1 MTLGRKY
8 QHSSGN
14 AGDARK
20 VYANQSKVGTL
31 SGCSSSIS
39 LCDMIE
45 PPDYEEV
52 YERLVGERDPLA
64 YPASDIELCIVPKK
78 IRTLTHVLPD
88 EDLTKAPM
96 FVRDC
101 IRCYTQD
108 YTVVEYKYRM
118 YSASVFNRDRI
129 SERLEKLQAAPR
141 HQYEI
146 DADPPTVST
155 EELVPNQFE
164 SQPSSG
170 RQSVA
175 SISSSSSCNETLTP
189 RGSWASLDLRSSSS
203 DPLLPDLFER
213 KPMEQVD
220 AINEARRLENR
231 QPDLLGLYIP
241 YLDEEEAVERRLPAE
256 MPCELMGHRILVNC
270 HQLKLELDVEPLFA
284 SMALFDAKEKKK
296 LSENFYF
303 NLNSE
308 CTKQMLSAH
317 IPHADISTLS
327 RSAIFDILNPS
338 PDVFL
343 VVRVEK
349 VLQGDVNECVEP
361 YIKDDKNR
369 EKVRASAQAA
379 CSRLGK
385 YRMPLAWSAVSL
397 LNILSGSN
405 SLEREQ
411 ADNNS
416 LSTNSSTNSLDRKA
430 SSSSLEQL
438 RRRAGEVGGSLTRKG
453 SVERRGPPPAAGAF
467 TPHAAHSPH
476 AHDDLSAQLLT
487 FKPIVIT
494 VTSFFKQEPDKL
506 RDEDLY
512 KFLAEIKRPSS
523 APKKLKC
530 IPGTLKIE
538 VSPCPE
544 EIKNGLT
551 PELAKLNPYG
561 DENVRPC
568 KEVLSFPLSWAAAP
582 HYQYR
587 NLLYLAVREINL
599 AAYTSRAGSAR
610 NITVRIQ
617 LMSGEDQA
625 AALPAIFGRSSCP
638 EFTTE
643 AYTTVLYHNKNPSLY
658 DEIKLKLPADLGDHH
673 HLLFTFMHVSCQR
686 KPVAPEHEKNVE
698 TTVGYSWLPLCR
710 NGKLTCGEFN
720 LPVMQEEPPPNYSFI
735 FPDVQL
741 PGTRWIDNHKPIFS
755 IALDAHTTVHPLDGY
770 IERFSMACEAVLEGN
785 IPPRIGLTN
794 MEAELRTS
802 ISELPTANVEVLA
815 RYLPVVLDKLLRLL
829 VAPPALAGHTL
840 NIAQDVFTCLAHIF
854 TEITNMNEGAG
865 CDRHGRSAL
874 LSTYIQYQCTAP
886 RPSLADRDI
895 GLPLPPSV
903 MSDGSCKIL
912 HEELALQWV
921 VASGATRD
929 LAMHNSWALFEL
941 MVKSMV
947 EYLYWSGAHEAP
959 RKARFPDQFTDDLTT
974 LVNNIT
980 AEIIS
985 KYGKNSR
992 LTQSLN
998 NSLAFFL
1005 FDLLSIM
1012 DRGYVFN
1019 LIRSYYK
1026 QMCAKIA
1033 SLPDAVP
1040 LVQYKLAFLRIICSH
1055 EHYVSLNLPV
1065 AAGGVGGAGGAGS
1078 GSVSPAPSS
1087 HSLASHSSAPHH
1099 QLSHEFRS
1107 RHYLAGLLLTE
1118 LANALELQSPALQAS
1133 AAGAALAQLAA
1144 HDADPRLGGAEAR
1157 ARLAALYAPLLGLL
1171 LDAQPH
1177 LHRGPA
1183 PHHDILQFD
1192 SEISQFENFYSTPPT
1207 KAEVKQAGRAP
1218 LNSETSRNLVMCLVW
1233 LLKSTERGA
1242 LAAAVAELP
1251 PRRLRALLAL
1261 LDLGFRCHEYKGRKE
1276 IMKCAQQNVRKT
1288 TDIKSKLED
1297 VILGQGS
1304 ARNDFIMR
1312 RKGGCRRERWR
1323 KEWVRGGAREA
1334 GGGAAPRPPADL
1346 AAALAAEV
1354 ALTLLHALETI
1365 VQTCSSLEC
1374 GQSVCS
1380 AALQVLLRAL
1390 QRNQST
1396 TVLQHMFAS
1405 VRALILKL
1413 GWSCCGEES
1422 GTCRVLLRHCAAPA
1436 APPRAHAAAAL
1447 YALMRQHYQ
1456 LGNNFSR
1463 VKMQVT
1469 MSLSS
1474 LVGTS
1479 TTFSEESLRR
1489 ALKTILVYAEH
1500 DTDLQDTSFPEQVK
1514 DLVFNLH
1521 MILSDTVK
1529 MKEFQEDPEMLLDLM
1544 YRIARGYQHS
1554 PDLRLTWLNNMAQ
1567 KHMERSNHA
1576 EAGMCLVHGAA
1587 LVAEQLGAGG
1597 RGAALLQR
1605 RVTHNALDESCADT
1619 LHHHLTHLELQ
1630 ALLEHAASELM
1641 TAGMYEAVNEVYK
1654 VLIPIA
1660 EEHRD
1665 YKKLANIHNK
1675 LNEAFTRIDQLHGKR
1690 VFGTYFRVSF
1700 YGSRFGDLDGEEF
1713 VYKEHALTKLP
1724 EIFSR
1729 LENFYGQRFGP
1740 ENVVIIKDS
1749 NTVDTSTLD
1758 PGKAYIQIT
1767 YVEPYFEPHEL
1778 RKRATHYERNYN
1790 IKRFMFATP
1799 FTAGGRAHGSLA
1811 EQCKRKT
1818 VLTTA
1823 QHFPYLKTRL
1833 HVVQRAHLVLSPLE
1847 VAIEDIQKKINE
1859 LAAATNQEPADPKM
1873 LQMVVQGCIG
1883 TTVNQGPLELAQ
1895 VFLGPVADGTQPP
1908 TRLTNKLRLAFKDFS
1923 KKCHDAL
1930 KKNKNLIGSDQREY
1944 QRELERNF
1952 ARFTERLAPLVQ
1964 PAPASAS
1971 ASASA
1976 AASHAA
1982 QLTNGLSKHDYKC
1995 QA

>member
-8 QHSSGN
+8 QNSSGN

-20 VYANQSKVGTL
+20 VYAGQSKVGTL

-39 LCDMIE
+39 LSDMIE

-52 YERLVGERDPLA
+52 CERLMGENDPLA
-64 YPASDIELCIVPKK
+64 YPANDIELLTVPRR
-78 IRTLTHVLPD
+78 IRTLQHVLPD
-88 EDLTKAPM
+88 EDLSKAPM

-101 IRCYTQD
+101 ISCYTAD
-108 YTVVEYKYRM
+108 YTVVDYKYRA
-118 YSASVFNRDRI
+118 YSGSSCTR
-129 SERLEKLQAAPR
+129 ERLNERIERLLAAPP
-141 HQYEI
+141 HQYEV
-146 DADPPTVST
+146 DVEPHAVST
-155 EELVPNQFE
+155 EELSSQQFE

-203 DPLLPDLFER
+203 DPLLPDLFEK
-213 KPMEQVD
+213 KPTEQID
-220 AINEARRLENR
+220 AINEARRMENR
-231 QPDLLGLYIP
+231 QADLLGLYTP
-241 YLDEEEAVERRLPAE
+241 YLDEEEAVERRLAAE
-256 MPCELMGHRILVNC
+256 MPCELMGHRIMVVC

-284 SMALFDAKEKKK
+284 SMALYDAKEKKK

-308 CTKQMLSAH
+308 CTRQMLAAH
-317 IPHADISTLS
+317 VPHADLSTLS
-327 RSAIFDILNPS
+327 RSAVFDVLNPS

-369 EKVRASAQAA
+369 EKVRAGAAAA
-379 CSRLGK
+379 CARLGRF
-385 YRMPLAWSAVSL
+385 RMPLAWSAVAL
-397 LNILSGSN
+397 LGVLAAPQDPPAQPQDAPTPNTN
-405 SLEREQ
+405 SLGNRHHCLLH
-411 ADNNS
+411 N
-416 LSTNSSTNSLDRKA
+416 TNSLDRKA

-453 SVERRGPPPAAGAF
+453 SIERRA
-467 TPHAAHSPH
+467 TPQQQA
-476 AHDDLSAQLLT
+476 DDIATQLDT

-494 VTSFFKQEPDKL
+494 VTSFFKQETDKL

-523 APKKLKC
+523 APRKLKC

-551 PELAKLNPYG
+551 PELAKLAPYNAE
-561 DENVRPC
+561 ENVRPC
-568 KEVLSFPLSWAAAP
+568 KEILAFPLSAAAVP
-582 HYQYR
+582 HLQYR
-587 NLLYLAVREINL
+587 NLLYLAVREVNL
-599 AAYTSRAGSAR
+599 AACASRAASAR
-610 NITVRIQ
+610 NITVKIQ

-625 AALPAIFGRSSCP
+625 SALPAIFGRSSCP
-638 EFTTE
+638 EFSTE

-658 DEIKLKLPADLGDHH
+658 DEIKIKLPADLGDQH
-673 HLLFTFMHVSCQR
+673 HLLFTFLHVSCQR
-686 KPVAPEHEKNVE
+686 KPVAPDQEKSVE
-698 TTVGYSWLPLCR
+698 TPVGYSWLPLCR
-710 NGKLTCGEFN
+710 NGKLTCGEWA
-720 LPVMQEEPPPNYSFI
+720 LPVMQEAPPPNYSYI

-741 PGTRWIDNHKPIFS
+741 PGTRWIDNHRPLLS
-755 IALDAHTTVHPLDGY
+755 LALDAHTTTHPLDGY
-770 IERFSMACEAVLEGN
+770 IERFAMACEAVQEGN
-785 IPPRIGLTN
+785 IPPRIGLAN
-794 MEAELRTS
+794 MEAELRAS
-802 ISELPTANVEVLA
+802 IAELPTASVEALA
-815 RYLPVVLDKLLRLL
+815 RFLPVLGDKLLQLLACAPRL
-829 VAPPALAGHTL
+829 AAQPL
-840 NIAQDVFTCLAHIF
+840 NIAQDAFTCLAHIF
-854 TEITNMNEGAG
+854 TDITGMCEGAT
-865 CDRHGRSAL
+865 CDAHGRSGL
-874 LSTYIQYQCTAP
+874 LSAYIQYQCRVP
-886 RPSLADRDI
+886 RPALSDRDV
-895 GLPLPPSV
+895 GLPLPPHV
-903 MSDGSCKIL
+903 MTDGSCKIL

-929 LAMHNSWALFEL
+929 LAMQNSWTLFEL

-947 EYLYWSGAHEAP
+947 EYLYWSGAIEAP
-959 RKARFPDQFTDDLTT
+959 RKARFPEQFTDDVTT
-974 LVNNIT
+974 LVTNLT
-980 AEIIS
+980 AEIIAG
-985 KYGKNSR
+985 YGKNSR

-998 NSLAFFL
+998 NSLAFFM

-1012 DRGYVFN
+1012 DRGYVLN
-1019 LIRSYYK
+1019 LIRGYHK

-1040 LVQYKLAFLRIICSH
+1040 LVHYKISFLRIVCSH
-1055 EHYVSLNLPV
+1055 EHYVSLCLPAGAP
-1065 AAGGVGGAGGAGS
+1065 AASRAA
-1078 GSVSPAPSS
+1078 SPAPSARS
-1087 HSLASHSSAPHH
+1087 HASDDTRRRTA
-1099 QLSHEFRS
+1099 LSHEFRS
-1107 RHYLAGLLLTE
+1107 RHYLAGLLLADLT
-1118 LANALELQSPALQAS
+1118 AALELQSPVLQC
-1133 AAGAALAQLAA
+1133 AAVNAVLSLLSA
-1144 HDADPRLGGAEAR
+1144 HDADPRLAAPENKAR
-1157 ARLAALYAPLLGLL
+1157 VAQLYLPLLDIV
-1171 LDAQPH
+1171 LDARPQ
-1177 LHRGPA
+1177 LHRGFDTGK
-1183 PHHDILQFD
+1183 DILQLD
-1192 SEISQFENFYSTPPT
+1192 SEMCQFGSLYSPT
-1207 KAEVKQAGRAP
+1207 SPEGDFKQNGRAP
-1218 LNSETSRNLVMCLVW
+1218 LNSETSRNLLMCLVW
-1233 LLKSTERGA
+1233 VFRSAARSA
-1242 LAAAVAELP
+1242 LAARVAELP
-1251 PRRLRALLAL
+1251 AARLHALLSII
-1261 LDLGFRCHEYKGRKE
+1261 DLAFKCQEYKGRKE

-1288 TDIKSKLED
+1288 TDIKAKLED

-1304 ARNDFIMR
+1304 ARSDFIMR
-1312 RKGGCRRERWR
+1312 RKGGGGSSARSGGRERWR
-1323 KEWVRGGAREA
+1323 KEWVRGAARSRGASPA
-1334 GGGAAPRPPADL
+1334 RPLPAL

-1365 VQTCSSLEC
+1365 VQSCSGLDW
-1374 GQSVCS
+1374 GQAACS
-1380 AALQVLLRAL
+1380 AALAVLLRAL

-1396 TVLQHMFAS
+1396 VVLQHMFAS
-1405 VRALILKL
+1405 IRSFIVKL
-1413 GWSCCGEES
+1413 GWSWCSEEW
-1422 GTCRVLLRHCAAPA
+1422 GPGMCRVLLRHCAALA
-1436 APPRAHAAAAL
+1436 AAPRAHAAAAL
-1447 YALMRQHYQ
+1447 YALMRHHYR

-1489 ALKTILVYAEH
+1489 ALKTVLMYAEKDQDLH
-1500 DTDLQDTSFPEQVK
+1500 DTNFPEQVK

-1529 MKEFQEDPEMLLDLM
+1529 MKEFAEDPEMLLDLM

-1567 KHMERSNHA
+1567 KHMERSNHL

-1587 LVAEQLGAGG
+1587 LAAEQLRTAG
-1597 RGAALLQR
+1597 RGAALLR
-1605 RVTHNALDESCADT
+1605 RVTHNALDESCADA
-1619 LHHHLTHLELQ
+1619 LHHHLTNLELQ

-1641 TAGMYEAVNEVYK
+1641 TAGMYETVNEVYK

-1665 YKKLANIHNK
+1665 YKKLANIHGK

-1700 YGSRFGDLDGEEF
+1700 YGARFGDLGGEEY

-1729 LENFYGQRFGP
+1729 LENFYGSRFGA

-1749 NTVDTSTLD
+1749 NVVDVTALEPD
-1758 PGKAYIQIT
+1758 KAYIQIT

-1778 RKRATHYERNYN
+1778 RTRLTHYERNFN
-1790 IKRFMFATP
+1790 IKRFMYATP
-1799 FTAGGRAHGSLA
+1799 FTVHGRAHGALA

-1823 QHFPYLKTRL
+1823 HHFPYVKTRIQ
-1833 HVVQRAHLVLSPLE
+1833 VVQRTQIILSPIE
-1847 VAIEDIQKKINE
+1847 VAIEDIQKKIAE
-1859 LAAATNQEPADPKM
+1859 LAAATAAEPADPKM

-1908 TRLTNKLRLAFKDFS
+1908 TRLTNKLRLSFKDFS

-1930 KKNKNLIGSDQREY
+1930 RKNKNLIGADQREY
-1944 QRELERNF
+1944 QRELERNL
-1952 ARFTERLAPLVQ
+1952 ARLAERLQPLLARAPGHV
-1964 PAPASAS
+1964 A
-1971 ASASA
+1971 
-1976 AASHAA
+1976 H
-1982 QLTNGLSKHDYKC
+1982 LTNGGNKCDYKY